1 MDYSKLTATYEDQL
15 EKLDQYYDNE
25 LRQEPRAVDNLEIY
39 KDELLQ
45 ELLIQLWKK
54 HKRKAYDTYDL
65 KKFIWINAKT
75 VWIAFTRKLKQKPN
89 QKKKDIEFANLPETS
104 FVSNF
109 LQELEAN
116 DTFAVI
122 ESLLSE
128 SEIQLLRYRRQGL
141 TYTQIKD
148 LANYPSEAAAKTK
161 FNRMKKFIQV
171 RLGRI

>member
-89 QKKKDIEFANLPETS
+89 QKKKG
-104 FVSNF
+104 
-109 LQELEAN
+109 
-116 DTFAVI
+116 
-122 ESLLSE
+122 
-128 SEIQLLRYRRQGL
+128 Y
-141 TYTQIKD
+141 
-148 LANYPSEAAAKTK
+148 
-161 FNRMKKFIQV
+161 
-171 RLGRI
+171 